1 MATRSKV
8 LVPLGS
14 ASMASALWY
23 SSAAASSPNS
33 SASASAP
40 SALESK
46 HGWTMACAASSW
58 PKSLGSGPWR
68 QAPATPEACGED
80 AFAIVEND
88 HQLVLAVA
96 DGVGS
101 WRSKGVDPA
110 QFSRALMA
118 GVETTVRG
126 EAESGKGAGGLMGR
140 LMGSGDAPP
149 GEALPPGA
157 ILKGA
162 FWRLLRS
169 YFRGAARPFGS
180 STACIVSLE
189 RATGTLASCNLGDSG
204 YLVIR
209 AAAGEDPA
217 HDASDAVF
225 VVARSVSQQ
234 HRFNAPFQL
243 MLTPE
248 GDVNDCCQMA
258 AIDRMELRNGDL
270 VIVAS
275 DGLWD
280 NLFEEGDILPV
291 VREQAVDKNGG
302 GSAVVDPQRL
312 AHALVQRARAASER
326 EDYESP
332 FALEARR
339 HGLRRLG
346 GKVDDITVVV
356 GRVIEIKE

>member
-1 MATRSKV
+1 MD
-8 LVPLGS
+8 
-14 ASMASALWY
+14 
-23 SSAAASSPNS
+23 
-33 SASASAP
+33 
-40 SALESK
+40 
-46 HGWTMACAASSW
+46 CAASSW
-58 PKSLGSGPWR
+58 PKSLGSGPWKSV
-68 QAPATPEACGED
+68 PARPEACGED

-101 WRSKGVDPA
+101 WRSKGIDPA
-110 QFSRALMA
+110 RFSRALMA
-118 GVETTVRG
+118 GVEATVRG
-126 EAESGKGAGGLMGR
+126 EIEAGKGRGGPSALMGR
-140 LMGSGDAPP
+140 LLMSSSAEAPP
-149 GEALPPGA
+149 EETLPPGT
-157 ILKGA
+157 ILKAA

-169 YFRGAARPFGS
+169 YFRGADRPFGS

-189 RATGTLASCNLGDSG
+189 RATGALSTCNLGDSG
-204 YLVIR
+204 YLVLR
-209 AAAGEDPA
+209 MGGGDQTSETR
-217 HDASDAVF
+217 HASGAIS
-225 VVARSVSQQ
+225 VVARSISQQ

-258 AIDRMELRNGDL
+258 AIDRVELQDGDL

-280 NLFEEGDILPV
+280 NLFEESDILPL
-291 VREQAVDKNGG
+291 VRDAQVTRRGNDSP
-302 GSAVVDPQRL
+302 GSAINSQRL
-312 AHALVQRARAASER
+312 AHTLVERARMASER

-332 FALEARR
+332 FAVEARR

-356 GRVIEIKE
+356 GCVIEMRESE

>member
-1 MATRSKV
+1 M
-8 LVPLGS
+8 
-14 ASMASALWY
+14 
-23 SSAAASSPNS
+23 
-33 SASASAP
+33 
-40 SALESK
+40 
-46 HGWTMACAASSW
+46 
-58 PKSLGSGPWR
+58 
-68 QAPATPEACGED
+68 PATPEACGED
-80 AFAIVEND
+80 AFSIVEND

-101 WRSKGVDPA
+101 WRSKGIDPA
-110 QFSRALMA
+110 RFSRALMA
-118 GVETTVRG
+118 GVEATVRG
-126 EAESGKGAGGLMGR
+126 ETETGKGAGGPSALMGR
-140 LMGSGDAPP
+140 WWMMGSAEAPP
-149 GEALPPGA
+149 DEALPPGA
-157 ILKGA
+157 ILKAA

-169 YFRGAARPFGS
+169 YFRGVEKPFGS

-189 RATGTLASCNLGDSG
+189 RATGTLSTCNLGDSG

-209 AAAGEDPA
+209 VGEGRAPMTR
-217 HDASDAVF
+217 HTSSVVS

-258 AIDRMELRNGDL
+258 AIDRVELQDGDW

-280 NLFEEGDILPV
+280 NLFEESDIVPL
-291 VREQAVDKNGG
+291 VRDEQAKRNET
-302 GSAVVDPQRL
+302 GSTDSTINPQRL

-332 FALEARR
+332 FAVEARR

-356 GRVIEIKE
+356 GRVIEVRERE